1 METPLKVFAK
11 RFWGFDPVGWPIISF
26 GQEGNRDA
34 LIRASQPGDRI
45 AFIGTQTEETAEEY
59 RGRLLGLAEIGRI
72 AIDSLDVLDRDSL
85 APKCFDNQGRFKW
98 PKSLPMLRAW
108 RFPDR
113 PIVTAIL
120 KKQLTYEATVRG
132 VLLDDDDTAAVLAL
146 PVEEVAVRQVAAI
159 TQQRALADALGRGQT
174 RGPTPTSST
183 TEVTRDA
190 GLPSNTYAFR
200 FGGRDVW
207 KIGHAMNIQQRLAEV
222 NAHIP
227 HEVLNERWSVSMT
240 QRWPNQLAAYEMEQN
255 LLTQLT
261 QKRSEGERV
270 LCTESYLLSAW
281 VEALKTVAIQK
292 PTSR

>member
-1 METPLKVFAK
+1 
-11 RFWGFDPVGWPIISF
+11 
-26 GQEGNRDA
+26 
-34 LIRASQPGDRI
+34 
-45 AFIGTQTEETAEEY
+45 
-59 RGRLLGLAEIGRI
+59 
-72 AIDSLDVLDRDSL
+72 
-85 APKCFDNQGRFKW
+85 
-98 PKSLPMLRAW
+98 MLRAW

>member
-45 AFIGTQTEETAEEY
+45 AFIGTLTEDTPEEY

-72 AIDSLDVLDRDSL
+72 AIDSLDVLDRKSL
-85 APKCFDNQGRFKW
+85 PLKCFDDQDNFKW

-113 PIVTAIL
+113 PIVTTVL
-120 KKQLTYEATVRG
+120 KKQLSYEATVRG
-132 VLLDDDDTAAVLAL
+132 VLLDDDDTAAVLSLA
-146 PVEEVAVRQVAAI
+146 VEEVEVKQVAAI
-159 TQQRALADALGRGQT
+159 TQQRALADALARGQT
-174 RGPTPTSST
+174 RGPTPTSWT
-183 TEVTRDA
+183 GEVSRDA
-190 GLPSNTYAFR
+190 GQPSNTYAFR
-200 FGGRDVW
+200 FGKRDVW

-222 NAHIP
+222 NAHVP

-240 QRWPNQLAAYEMEQN
+240 HPWADQVAAYEMEQN
-255 LLTQLT
+255 VLAQL
-261 QKRSEGERV
+261 QRKRGEGERV
-270 LCTESYLLSAW
+270 LCTESCLLNAW
-281 VEALKTVAIQK
+281 VEALKSVTIQNDC
-292 PTSR
+292 